1 MIQESR
7 DQKLARYLIDNNYVK
22 QQALTA
28 ALKEQDVTKD
38 ALGTILVRNGFL
50 QHSILVEAL
59 LKVTNK
65 NLIDEETILEN
76 VPAEI
81 LHDTETKIAA
91 QTVKSVYVAT
101 LSPEDQVRELLK
113 PYFPAQEIIFIEA
126 NPESIDAYLEKL
138 ETINDSDSSVL
149 EQIIRKSILHGVS
162 DIHIIPRRE
171 SYSIFYRHLGVRHL
185 EHEGDL
191 EEYLQLTAKIKDR
204 SRMDLAERRVPQ
216 DGGFH
221 VEYNGR
227 LVDLRVAT
235 VPTLSG
241 EIIVIRILDP
251 ENANKKLSELGITA
265 VDEWKKG
272 ISRLNGLCL
281 VVGATGSGKTTTL
294 NATVRELDRFGK
306 AIYTAED
313 PVEYTI
319 PYIGQVNINDAVGLD
334 FSRALKAFM
343 RADPDVILLGEIRD
357 ENTARNAIKA
367 AETGHLVLATLHTSS
382 ITGAANR
389 LRDLGVPSHELTS
402 VLRSVLAQ
410 TLIRT
415 LCTTCKGEDSE
426 HCPTCLGTGYSA
438 RTIVSECY
446 YFRGEEDVKDCITN
460 GAVKWPRMID
470 DAYYRYSIG
479 DTDKTELIRVFG
491 AEGEQVIEDNLK
503 KNMLEKQEPKE

>member
-1 MIQESR
+1 MIHESR
-7 DQKLARYLIDNNYVK
+7 DQKLARYLIDNQYIK
-22 QQALTA
+22 KQALTA
-28 ALKEQDVTKD
+28 ALKEQDVTSD

-76 VPAEI
+76 VPSELLAS
-81 LHDTETKIAA
+81 TETKIAA

-101 LSPEDQVRELLK
+101 MSPEEQVRDLLK
-113 PYFPAQEIIFIEA
+113 PYFPSQEIVFIEA
-126 NPESIDAYLEKL
+126 NAESIEAYLEKL

-149 EQIIRKSILHGVS
+149 EQVIRKAILHGVS

-171 SYSIFYRHLGVRHL
+171 SYSTFYRHLGVRHL

-251 ENANKKLSELGITA
+251 ENASKKLSELGITS
-265 VDEWKKG
+265 VEDWKKG

-294 NATVRELDRFGK
+294 NSTVRELDRFGK

-382 ITGAANR
+382 IKGAANR
-389 LRDLGVPSHELTS
+389 LRDLGVPAHELYS

-415 LCTTCKGEDSE
+415 LCITCKGNEPE
-426 HCPTCLGTGYSA
+426 NCPTCIGTGYSA

-446 YFRGEEDVKDCITN
+446 YFKGEDDVKDCITN
-460 GAVKWPRMID
+460 GNVNWPTMIE
-470 DAYYRYSIG
+470 DAYQRYAIG
-479 DTDKTELIRVFG
+479 DTDKTELLRVFG
-491 AEGEQVIEDNLK
+491 AEAEQIIRERERVD
-503 KNMLEKQEPKE
+503 LEKQERNE